1 MSYTFSFLIG
11 YLFGSIPTAYLFLLW
26 KKGLDITKFGSG
38 NVGALNSFRV
48 SKSKP
53 LAATV
58 FIIDLLKGLVS
69 VLFIKYLYPNEYF
82 LPMITLA
89 AAVLGHCYSPWI
101 RFKGGRGLATAAGG
115 ALLLSIPMLVQW
127 IFWWLLSF
135 FIKKNV
141 HLASIAA
148 SLLTMIIS
156 IIAVNFFN
164 VGSGIHALNNF
175 EFGTSLSFVF
185 IIILTKHM

>member
-11 YLFGSIPTAYLFLLW
+11 YLFGSIPTAYLFLQW

-164 VGSGIHALNNF
+164 VGSGIHALDNF

-185 IIILTKHM
+185 IIILTKHT